1 MSSLIQLGYEEKDSW
16 VHKLDPRTKFILFI
30 WASIFNYVF
39 YDIYISLAFLIA
51 LIVLTV
57 VGKVAKRILKI
68 ISIVLVPFY
77 VLSTLVIALP
87 IGFPY
92 NETPLFSFT
101 IFGFEIIFYLEGTAY
116 VAIWTLRLA
125 ITMISALL
133 FFLTSNPARITT
145 ILLKLRI
152 PYKYIYALLSVF
164 QLIPIMQRRIQ
175 VIYQAQ
181 VSRGLNVNVGLFKR
195 LKNFL
200 AILIPLTLGSMS
212 DLQLR
217 SIALES
223 RGFSAPVKKTFII
236 KSDLTKS
243 DYVVLS
249 VMLVFSALFIY
260 WIMTVGLIVFMK
272 GIPYI
277 RPAG

>member
-101 IFGFEIIFYLEGTAY
+101 IFGFEITFYLEGTAY

-243 DYVVLS
+243 DYAVLS

>member
-1 MSSLIQLGYEEKDSW
+1 MSNLIQLGYEEKDSW

-30 WASIFNYVF
+30 WVSIFNYIF
-39 YDIYISLAFLIA
+39 YDIYISLAFLIS
-51 LIVLTV
+51 LIVLTI

-68 ISIVLVPFY
+68 ISIVLIPFY

-101 IFGFEIIFYLEGTAY
+101 VFGFDVTFYLEGAAY

-125 ITMISALL
+125 ITMTSALL

-217 SIALES
+217 AIALES
-223 RGFSAPVKKTFII
+223 RGFSAPVKKTFIVR
-236 KSDLTKS
+236 SDLTKS

-249 VMLVFSALFIY
+249 VMVALSALFIY
-260 WIMTVGLIVFMK
+260 WIITVGLMVFMK

>member
-101 IFGFEIIFYLEGTAY
+101 IFGFEIMFYLDGAAY

>member
-30 WASIFNYVF
+30 WASIFNYIF
-39 YDIYISLAFLIA
+39 YDIYISLAFLIS
-51 LIVLTV
+51 LIVLTI

-68 ISIVLVPFY
+68 ISIVLIPFY

-101 IFGFEIIFYLEGTAY
+101 VFGFGVTFYLEGAAY

-125 ITMISALL
+125 ITMTSALL

-217 SIALES
+217 AIALES

-236 KSDLTKS
+236 RSDLTKS

-249 VMLVFSALFIY
+249 VMVALSALFIY
-260 WIMTVGLIVFMK
+260 WIITVGLMVFMK

>member
-1 MSSLIQLGYEEKDSW
+1 MSNLIQLGYEEKDSW

-30 WASIFNYVF
+30 WASIFNYIF
-39 YDIYISLAFLIA
+39 YDIYISLAFLIS
-51 LIVLTV
+51 LIVLTI

-68 ISIVLVPFY
+68 ISIVLIPFY

-101 IFGFEIIFYLEGTAY
+101 VFGFDVTFYLEGAAY

-125 ITMISALL
+125 ITMTSALL

-217 SIALES
+217 AIALES
-223 RGFSAPVKKTFII
+223 RGFSAPVKKTFIVR
-236 KSDLTKS
+236 SDLTKS

-249 VMLVFSALFIY
+249 VMVALSALFIY
-260 WIMTVGLIVFMK
+260 WIITVGLMVFMK

>member
-1 MSSLIQLGYEEKDSW
+1 
-16 VHKLDPRTKFILFI
+16 
-30 WASIFNYVF
+30 
-39 YDIYISLAFLIA
+39 
-51 LIVLTV
+51 

-68 ISIVLVPFY
+68 ISIVLIPFY

-101 IFGFEIIFYLEGTAY
+101 VFGFDVTFYLEGAAY

-125 ITMISALL
+125 ITMTSALL

-217 SIALES
+217 AIALES
-223 RGFSAPVKKTFII
+223 RGFSAPVRKTFII
-236 KSDLTKS
+236 RSDLTKS
-243 DYVVLS
+243 DYVILS
-249 VMLVFSALFIY
+249 VMVALSALFIY
-260 WIMTVGLIVFMK
+260 WIITIGLIVFMK